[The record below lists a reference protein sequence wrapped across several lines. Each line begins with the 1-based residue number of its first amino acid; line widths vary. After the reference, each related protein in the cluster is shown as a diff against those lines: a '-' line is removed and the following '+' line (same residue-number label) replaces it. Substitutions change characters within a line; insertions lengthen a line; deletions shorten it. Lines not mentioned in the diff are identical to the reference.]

1 MQDDEEVFG
10 QAPVSNELPSV
21 IRLNVERTR
30 DDVGSVWAHVMYVPP
45 KSHTFG
51 RYYEVSLIDGENAQI
66 TQKQMYNNWYY
77 SSAEYYSGYG
87 TDYPVWAY
95 AEDYVEGFMTLT
107 YNEGNY
113 NQSSTPISLSMN
125 DIAYDYSFGE
135 NGRMLGVKYGRI
147 YKIEL
152 NGDRPGSSELLY
164 DYADHN
170 DLKPITIAC
179 DLDGSVYFVSTSTD
193 GQATSSLYKFA
204 PGADMETAT
213 PTFIGDLGWPARS
226 IQTMAF
232 NHKTRELFWWACDKD
247 GNSQLKRVNKET
259 AECEDLTDVLTTE
272 MAGLIFEF
280 DYRPYDVTCINDE
293 GSLKLDQNSY
303 DNSHVFNLTTS
314 GYYPAKKVEF
324 QVAAPDCKSI
334 DSIVVMYAG
343 AEDDNEI
350 TEDEIIAVFHTEDL
364 VYVPKTGAWP
374 TNYKNYPRDFYY
386 GWFVMPANDVEI
398 DAFWQGNEHDVN
410 LTWTPTSLVDALTRE
425 NTTALC
431 GDTVL
436 VTYDHPE
443 GYYLEKIKVICGQDT
458 LPSEEVTILSA
469 SSQILFTMCDQDV
482 TVFATYVPTV
492 LTQVKDICQWN
503 TLKKVPNSGHSLGLG
518 HKHKYIFTDPEG
530 NEHLFNENG
539 TMNNNETD
547 AVLGAYVFEIPGQW
561 AYTTIFISSDYG
573 DFTSDTK
580 YFYVHSAPH
589 DIAIQEW
596 LYEIEDGDTVV
607 RYNAHYNCD
616 GDSIHLE
623 VVAPL
628 DPDYEFNGTFTW
640 KKNGVKIATTTEPLY
655 VINPCSTE
663 DAGIYTVAYV
673 PTSSAETTNAT
684 DAPCTFDVDFEVNVA
699 TLPNDPPI
707 DFAEGSNPIC
717 YNSDAVLQWV
727 HGNLNPQE
735 YTCVWYLVIDGE
747 WIQITEKNLQDMEE
761 YDLEENELEDY
772 FEFEDDVLVA
782 KQLKTNTT
790 FGLSIYYR
798 GDYFNCHSESEPFTV
813 EVKGT
818 TELEIGGDSE
828 TCRGFEPA
836 NNPIV
841 EGDFE
846 NFVWKVT
853 KKSTNV
859 TVTIN
864 DVTGNEL
871 VFENN
876 NQLGELISTA
886 DTLIID
892 VEAEDVDGCI
902 VYGNM
907 EFVVN
912 ELPDVA
918 LANNINDEVAHPD
931 HTVTIDVCAGDYIEL
946 TASGADEYRWGDAKD
961 GGTTTESTMTL
972 QPLSSMTYSV
982 SGKSEETG
990 CWNTTTI
997 IINVNPLPEITWV
1010 NPAGAHTFSMMETN
1024 YPLEATPAGGIF
1036 AYIIDGDPDEIDYPI
1051 VDEAGNP
1058 TNLFNPSQVGI
1069 GNYQLVYSYKDPET
1083 GCDAEAKIDI
1093 EIIKPYW
1100 TDKGIR
1106 DEFWYQD
1113 CLEAHR
1119 WEITNG
1125 EQLGAFA
1132 AYLNYDNLDPE
1143 DQEGIFFYDF
1153 AEDTVWITNHI
1164 DLLLHLEEN
1173 PTTGDVDTIYPF
1185 YRPLNEFKGVLD
1197 GTGKVVTNA
1206 TILEDE
1212 LEMNISGFIRNLG
1225 IKDASVTSTF
1235 APCVVDVLADAK
1247 FHNSYITMPTLV
1259 NVTPN
1264 FRPSG
1269 EVRNVYYYGPMP
1281 EAKAISSIYV
1291 DNAVMPP
1298 VVITPIAPETLLH
1311 GEDPNYEGILEEW
1324 VWIQNDFAYRTWVT
1338 DSPNEEDQLNY
1349 GYPMMN
1355 EQFIHHHYVDAN
1367 YCDYI
1372 DTLVMNGVSTRT
1384 INGVKYVYA
1393 MAGDNITVTY
1403 TPESDYVLIDSIKVT
1418 AHEYYTDFGTYFD
1431 STFMVEGPA
1440 YSFSF
1445 EMPVDSIYLPAYWL
1459 DIEPYCRRDYW
1470 TDEGNYDDEWYDD
1483 CVDAG
1488 HFEVTSNEELAAVA
1502 YMCDFGGYDFAGD
1515 TIHIVGSE
1523 NAESGTPCERTVI
1536 DMAGHY
1542 WRPIYNFKGVI
1553 DGQRYLV
1560 KNLFIREEISAMFV
1574 DCEGSIINFGVTDA
1588 DLPTEGE
1595 VAIYVYNTDDN
1606 MSASLRNSFA
1616 TFEIDPEE
1624 PVAYPLAVGD
1634 GVVVENSY
1642 TLDEGGNM
1650 VDNEGNGGIDLLS
1663 LNTWVVA
1670 QSAEDPLIFFDW
1682 KDDDC
1687 EINHGYPVH
1696 DQQYDGGWL
1705 IIYDPDIQNPNNGYV
1720 TGIDENGENAI
1731 TGHNGDTIFVT
1742 PYPEW
1747 CFDLSSLT
1755 VDLGEDGG
1763 VVDISTTKWFVMP
1776 DHEVTVSAVF
1786 APKNWKLT
1794 VFHKDLNGNTV
1805 APKDEYTLM
1814 HYQDEILIE
1823 NYAINDPDFEY
1834 ELVPDTVKLNGV
1846 LVNQDTEM
1854 PCGNKQ
1860 LTIYYQGKLHEI
1872 GFCESD
1878 YAMAINPEDTDDVEA
1893 SIFIYTDPQDEARYT
1908 ETVTVNIQAEDGIS
1922 ITGLEILD
1930 AEGTPVAY
1938 TTVEYGT
1945 YTFVMPTSDV
1955 TICPTFAEKYWD
1967 DYMIADPS
1975 WFFIDPTATTYELT
1989 TDSMLG
1995 GLAALV
2001 TGRTWLL
2008 DHWTEF
2014 EHPEGYV
2021 LNEQKLA
2028 ELTFEGVT
2036 IILNSEQEEGEINLI
2051 EHKWR
2056 PIGAQ
2061 IEFLKQF
2068 QGTFDG
2074 NGHKITNMTTTHLYN
2089 YDDDRD
2095 GACQGLFGVVGGNGI
2110 VNDVNIQGTAEGRY
2124 FTAGVA
2130 AVNYGIIMNCVAD
2143 VEVRSEFQAGGIVC
2157 NNFEGAYLINSYCIS
2172 SKVECTS
2179 ADGTKAGD
2187 QPTNNYYVGGVAS
2200 YNSGVIMNCHS
2211 VAELVKGNG
2220 NNPIHYYGGVVG
2232 MNDGEINKCYWTGSW
2247 PCVGGGTNGVACAK
2261 INNSTYS
2268 KMTATAQELNTTLGL
2283 DFDLYTWI
2291 NSTTTPKYP
2300 VFDLTS
2306 RSTMTITENE
2316 FNVSIYPNPTR
2327 GDVKIVSE
2335 NIQRVTVFNMFGQMI
2350 LETEVNGNETMLNM
2364 SGLAA
2369 GVYMVKIT
2377 TSNGVATR
2385 NIIVE

>member
-1 MQDDEEVFG
+1 
-10 QAPVSNELPSV
+10 
-21 IRLNVERTR
+21 
-30 DDVGSVWAHVMYVPP
+30 MYVPP

-77 SSAEYYSGYG
+77 SSAEYYSGFG
-87 TDYPVWAY
+87 TEYPVWAY

-113 NQSSTPISLSMN
+113 NQSNTPISLSMN
-125 DIAYDYSFGE
+125 DIAYDYHAD
-135 NGRMLGVKYGRI
+135 RMIGVKYGRI
-147 YKIEL
+147 YKVML
-152 NGDRPGSSELLY
+152 NGDRPGSSELIY

-170 DLKPITIAC
+170 DLKPIAIAC
-179 DLDGSVYFVSTSTD
+179 DLDGCVYFVSTSTD
-193 GQATSSLYKFA
+193 GTETSKLYKFA
-204 PGADMETAT
+204 ANDTDMENY
-213 PTFIGDLGWPARS
+213 IEVGDLGWPARS

-280 DYRPYDVTCINDE
+280 DYRPYNVTCINEE
-293 GSLKLDQNSY
+293 GEILLDQDSY
-303 DNSHVFNLTTS
+303 DNSHVFNKTTS
-314 GYYPAKKVEF
+314 GYYPAKDVEF
-324 QVAAPDCKSI
+324 RVEAPECASI

-343 AEDDNEI
+343 AEEDNEI

-364 VYVPKTGAWP
+364 VFVPKTGAVP
-374 TNYKNYPRDFYY
+374 TGYQGYPRGYYY
-386 GWFVMPANDVEI
+386 GRFVMPAEDVEI
-398 DAFWQGNEHDVN
+398 DGFWIGNEHNVN
-410 LTWTPTSLVDALTRE
+410 LVWTPASLVDALTME
-425 NTTALC
+425 GTTALC
-431 GDTVL
+431 GDEVF

-443 GYYLEKIKVICGQDT
+443 GYYLKDVVVTCGEDE
-458 LPSEEVTILSA
+458 LEVTVHA
-469 SSQILFTMCDQDV
+469 DDSQISFVMCDDDV
-482 TVFATYVPTV
+482 TVTATYVTTT
-492 LTQVKDICQWN
+492 LTQIQDICQWN
-503 TLKKVPNSGHSLGLG
+503 TLKRVPNASHNLGLG
-518 HKHKYIFTDPEG
+518 HKHKYTFTDPDG
-530 NEHLFNENG
+530 GEHFFG
-539 TMNNNETD
+539 DGVMNNNQVD
-547 AVLGAYVFEIPGQW
+547 AILGSYVFEVAGEW
-561 AYTTIFISSDYG
+561 AYTTIFVSSTYG
-573 DFTSDTK
+573 DFTSTTR
-580 YFYVHSAPH
+580 YFYVHEAPH
-589 DIAIQEW
+589 SIAIQEW
-596 LYEIEDGDTVV
+596 LYEVETYTNEAGVEVNDTVV

-623 VVAPL
+623 VVTPQ
-628 DPDYEFNGTFTW
+628 DPEYEFNGTFTW
-640 KKNGVKIATTTEPLY
+640 KKNNEVIATTTEPRY

-673 PTSSAETTNAT
+673 PNSTAEATNANE
-684 DAPCTFDVDFEVNVA
+684 APCTFEVDFEVNVA
-699 TLPNDPPI
+699 TLPNNPPI
-707 DFAEGSNPIC
+707 EYLEGSNPIC
-717 YNSDAVLQWV
+717 YNSEAVLHWV

-735 YTCVWYLVIDGE
+735 YTCVWYLVIDDE
-747 WIQITEKNLQDMEE
+747 WIEITERNLADIEGYE
-761 YDLEENELEDY
+761 FEN

-782 KQLKTNTT
+782 SQLKTNTT

-813 EVKGT
+813 EVKET
-818 TELEIGGDSE
+818 SILEITGDDM
-828 TCRGFEPA
+828 TCRGFNPA
-836 NNPIV
+836 NNPMV

-846 NFVWKVT
+846 DFVWKFDG
-853 KKSTNV
+853 
-859 TVTIN
+859 TVIAG
-864 DVTGNEL
+864 VTGNEL
-871 VFENN
+871 VFEDNA
-876 NQLGELISTA
+876 QLSEFLQEAGEHV
-886 DTLIID
+886 ID
-892 VEAEDVDGCI
+892 VEATDVDGCVI
-902 VYGNM
+902 YGTM
-907 EFVVN
+907 PFIIN

-931 HTVTIDVCAGDYIEL
+931 HTVTIEICSGDYIEL

-972 QPLSSMTYSV
+972 QPLNSMTYSV

-1010 NPAGAHTFSMMETN
+1010 NPASDYSFSMMTTN
-1024 YPLEATPAGGIF
+1024 FPLEATPAGGIF

-1051 VDEAGNP
+1051 VDADGNP

-1069 GNYQLVYSYKDPET
+1069 GNYQLVYSYQDPET
-1083 GCDAEAKIDI
+1083 GCQSEAKINI
-1093 EIIKPYW
+1093 EITKPYW

-1119 WEITNG
+1119 WEITNN

-1132 AYLNYDNLDPE
+1132 AYLNYYNLEPE
-1143 DQEGIFFYDF
+1143 DQEGIDFYDF
-1153 AEDTVWITNHI
+1153 AEDTVWITNNI
-1164 DLLLHLEEN
+1164 DLLYDYDEI
-1173 PTTGDVDTIYPF
+1173 TGEPIEQFYF

-1197 GTGKVVTNA
+1197 GTGKVVTNM

-1212 LEMNISGFIRNLG
+1212 LDMNVSGFIRNLG
-1225 IKDASVTSTF
+1225 IKDASITSTF
-1235 APCVVDVLADAK
+1235 APCVVDVLEDAK

-1281 EAKAISSIYV
+1281 GAKAISSIYV
-1291 DNAVMPP
+1291 DNAVVPP
-1298 VVITPIAPETLLH
+1298 VVISPIAPETLLH
-1311 GEDPNYEGILEEW
+1311 GTMPNFEGILEEW
-1324 VWIQNDFAYRTWVT
+1324 VWIQNDFAYRTWIT
-1338 DSPNEEDQLNY
+1338 DFPNEEDWINY
-1349 GYPMMN
+1349 GYPVMN
-1355 EQFIHHHYVDAN
+1355 EQFIHHHYVEAN

-1372 DTLVMNGVSTRT
+1372 DTLVMEGVSTRT
-1384 INGVKYVYA
+1384 INGEDYVYA

-1403 TPESDYVLIDSIKVT
+1403 TPESDYIVIDSIKVT
-1418 AHEYYTDFGTYFD
+1418 AHEYYTDFGSYID
-1431 STFMVEGPA
+1431 STFIVEGPA

-1445 EMPVDSIYLPAYWL
+1445 LMPVDSIYLPAYWL

-1470 TDEGNYDDEWYDD
+1470 TDEGNYDAEWFDHIQAQSLPFD
-1483 CVDAG
+1483 V
-1488 HFEVTSNEELAAVA
+1488 HTNEELAAVA
-1502 YMCDFGGYDFAGD
+1502 YMCDFGGYNFEGD

-1523 NAESGTPCERTVI
+1523 NAENEDPCLRTII

-1553 DGQRYLV
+1553 DGQKYIV
-1560 KNLFIREEISAMFV
+1560 ENLFIREEISAMFV
-1574 DCEGSIINFGVTDA
+1574 DCEGSIINFGIKDI
-1588 DLPTEGE
+1588 DLPEEGE
-1595 VAIYVYNTDDN
+1595 TAIYIYNTEDTQ
-1606 MSASLRNSFA
+1606 ASLLNSFA
-1616 TFEIDPEE
+1616 TIDPAKQ
-1624 PVAYPLAVGD
+1624 VYYPLAVGD

-1663 LNTWVVA
+1663 LNEWVIA
-1670 QSAEDPLIFFDW
+1670 QSAENPLIFFDW
-1682 KDDDC
+1682 KLDDC
-1687 EINHGYPVH
+1687 DINYGYPVH
-1696 DQQYDGGWL
+1696 NQQYDGGWA
-1705 IIYDPDIQNPNNGYV
+1705 IIYDPDIHTPNNGYV
-1720 TGIDENGENAI
+1720 TGINENGENAI
-1731 TGHNGDTIFVT
+1731 TGHTGEIITVT

-1747 CFDLSSLT
+1747 CYDLSSLT

-1763 VVDISTTKWFVMP
+1763 IVDISDTKQFTMP
-1776 DHEVTVSAVF
+1776 NHSVTVTAVF

-1794 VFHKDLNGNTV
+1794 VFHKDMNGKTL
-1805 APKDEYTLM
+1805 APQDVYTMM
-1814 HYQDEILIE
+1814 HYQDEILIDD
-1823 NYAINDPDFEY
+1823 YAIDDPNFEY
-1834 ELVPDTVKLNGV
+1834 ELVPDTVMLNGA

-1860 LTIYYQGKLHEI
+1860 LTIYYQGKLHNI
-1872 GFCESD
+1872 DFCESD
-1878 YAMAINPEDTDDVEA
+1878 YEMAINPEDEDDVEA

-1908 ETVTVNIQAEDGIS
+1908 ETVTLNIHAEDGIS

-1930 AEGTPVAY
+1930 AAGTPVAY
-1938 TTVEYGT
+1938 NTVEYGT

-1975 WFFIDPTATTYELT
+1975 WYFSNPTATSYEIT

-2008 DHWTEF
+2008 EHWTEF
-2014 EHPEGYV
+2014 EHPEGYELTEDV
-2021 LNEQKLA
+2021 LAN
-2028 ELTFEGVT
+2028 LTFEGVT
-2036 IILNSEQEEGEINLI
+2036 ITLNSSQEEGEINLI

-2074 NGHKITNMTTTHLYN
+2074 NGHIITNMTTTHLYN
-2089 YDDDRD
+2089 YNDERD
-2095 GACQGLFGVVGGNGI
+2095 GACQGLFGVVGGNGV
-2110 VNDVNIQGTAEGRY
+2110 VNDVNIQGIAEGRY
-2124 FTAGVA
+2124 FTAGIA
-2130 AVNYGIIMNCVAD
+2130 AVNYGIIMNCVSD

-2157 NNFEGAYLINSYCIS
+2157 NNFEGAYLVNSYCIS

-2179 ADGTKAGD
+2179 ADATKGGD

-2220 NNPIHYYGGVVG
+2220 SNPIHYYGGVVG
-2232 MNDGEINKCYWTGSW
+2232 MNDGEVSKCYWTGSW
-2247 PCVGGGTNGVACAK
+2247 PCVGGGTNGANCSK
-2261 INNSTYS
+2261 INNNTYS
-2268 KMTATAQELNTTLGL
+2268 TMTATAQQLNSSLGL
-2283 DFDLYTWI
+2283 DFDLFTWI

-2300 VFDLTS
+2300 VFDPNN
-2306 RSTMTITENE
+2306 RSTMTITEND
-2316 FNVSIYPNPTR
+2316 FNVSIYPNPTK

-2335 NIQRVTVFNMFGQMI
+2335 SIQRVSVFNMFGQLI
-2350 LETEVNGNETMLNM
+2350 LETEVNGNETMLHMN
-2364 SGLAA
+2364 GLAA

-2377 TSNGVATR
+2377 TNNGVATR